1 MYLYTALSKQ
11 TTVMS
16 YFDEMHASYVH
27 QNMQLCLNDHPHSK
41 AAESDGRNLSLSFV
55 FQIKLNNLPLKY

>member
-27 QNMQLCLNDHPHSK
+27 QNIQLCLNDHPHSI
-41 AAESDGRNLSLSFV
+41 ENSRIRWSE
-55 FQIKLNNLPLKY
+55 PLIIFCFPNKT